1 MHPGQSR
8 IEYLDGLRGLAILGV
23 MAWHY
28 TASVYSASFPYGTAY
43 SWIPVLD
50 HGWAGVNLFFLISG
64 YVILLTLERCTGFAE
79 FMARRWL
86 RLFPAM
92 LIGSLLVFGASQLI
106 GGNMP
111 HGRAEPVNLLPGL
124 TFLSPP
130 FWEMILQRRVGE
142 LDGVYWTLYVEMGFY
157 VIFGLLYFWLGWR
170 RGLILLGALWA
181 GVVTASR
188 LAGAFEN
195 TAAMRWIEPLQF
207 LGIEYFGW
215 FVSGALFLKAGE
227 TADRRLLLVA
237 LGAGMVS
244 ALTSGLW
251 QPDDW
256 LSCAYLFGC
265 VALFAMAQRS
275 QLLQRLLKT
284 KLLLFAG
291 FVSYPLYLL
300 HNELGVGL
308 IATFTRGAPQPIWP
322 LLPIAMMVLMLLS
335 AWLVARH
342 AEPRLAALLRP
353 LFSRVIPARETAGP
367 PVQDRGA
374 ISSPQAELEP
384 RRATPPG

>member
-1 MHPGQSR
+1 MHAGQR
-8 IEYLDGLRGLAILGV
+8 RVEYLDGLRGLAILWV

-28 TASVYSASFPYGTAY
+28 TAPVYAASFPYGAAY
-43 SWIPVLD
+43 AWIPVLD

-64 YVILLTLERCTGFAE
+64 YVILLTLERCSGFAE

-106 GGNMP
+106 GDNMP
-111 HGRAEPVNLLPGL
+111 HGPAEPVNLLPGL

-130 FWEMILQRRVGE
+130 FWEMMLGRPVGE

-157 VIFGLLYFWLGWR
+157 VIFGLLYFRLGWR
-170 RGLILLGALWA
+170 RGLIALAALWLA
-181 GVVTASR
+181 VVTASR
-188 LAGAFEN
+188 LAGALES
-195 TAAMRWIEPLQF
+195 AEAMQWIQPLQY

-215 FVSGALFLKAGE
+215 FVSGALVLKAHE
-227 TADRRLLLVA
+227 TGDRRLLAAA
-237 LGAGMVS
+237 LGAGTIS

-256 LSCAYLFGC
+256 LSCLYLFGC
-265 VALFAMAQRS
+265 LVLFAAAQQSRR
-275 QLLQRLLKT
+275 LQRLLANRA
-284 KLLLFAG
+284 LLFAG
-291 FVSYPLYLL
+291 FVSYPLYLI
-300 HNELGVGL
+300 HNELGIGL
-308 IATFTRGAPQPIWP
+308 IATFTRSAPQPVWP
-322 LLPIAMMVLMLLS
+322 VLPIAAMALMLVL

-353 LFSRVIPARETAGP
+353 LFSRVIPAREPAGP
-367 PVQDRGA
+367 VHPSGEAPGA
-374 ISSPQAELEP
+374 PAAPESA
-384 RRATPPG
+384 R

>member
-1 MHPGQSR
+1 MHAGQAR
-8 IEYLDGLRGLAILGV
+8 IHYLDSLRGLAILWV

-28 TASVYSASFPYGTAY
+28 TAPVYAASFPYGTAY
-43 SWIPVLD
+43 AWIPVLD

-64 YVILLTLERCTGFAE
+64 YVILLTLERCSGFAE

-106 GGNMP
+106 GGAMP
-111 HGRAEPVNLLPGL
+111 HGQAPPVNLLPGL

-130 FWEMILQRRVGE
+130 FWEMILQRPVGE

-157 VIFGLLYFWLGWR
+157 VIFGLLYFRLGWR
-170 RGLILLGALWA
+170 RGLIALAALWLA
-181 GVVTASR
+181 VVTASR
-188 LAGAFEN
+188 LAGALGS
-195 TAAMRWIEPLQF
+195 TAAMAWIAPLQF
-207 LGIEYFGW
+207 LGMEYFGW

-227 TADRRLLLVA
+227 TGNRRLFAAA
-237 LGAGMVS
+237 LGVGMVS

-256 LSCAYLFGC
+256 LSCLYLFGC
-265 VALFAMAQRS
+265 VALFAAAQQS
-275 QLLQRLLKT
+275 ELVQRLLANRA
-284 KLLLFAG
+284 LLFAG

-308 IATFTRGAPQPIWP
+308 IATFAPHAPQPVWP
-322 LLPIAMMVLMLLS
+322 LLPVAMMALMLFL
-335 AWLVARH
+335 AWLVARYT
-342 AEPRLAALLRP
+342 EPLLAALLRP
-353 LFSRVIPARETAGP
+353 LFARIIPPREPADLAGP
-367 PVQDRGA
+367 GDEATTLDRA
-374 ISSPQAELEP
+374 S
-384 RRATPPG
+384 

>member
-1 MHPGQSR
+1 MHGGQTR
-8 IEYLDGLRGLAILGV
+8 IEYLDGLRGIAILWV

-28 TASVYSASFPYGTAY
+28 TAPVYAASFPYGTSY
-43 SWIPVLD
+43 SWIPVLY

-64 YVILLTLERCTGFAE
+64 YVILLTLERCAGFAE

-92 LIGSLLVFGASQLI
+92 LVGSLLVFGASQLI
-106 GGNMP
+106 GDNMP

-130 FWEMILQRRVGE
+130 FWEMILRRTVGE

-157 VIFGLLYFWLGWR
+157 VIFGLLYFLLGWR
-170 RGLILLGALWA
+170 RGLIALAALWLA
-181 GVVTASR
+181 AVAASR
-188 LAGAFEN
+188 LAGALES
-195 TAAMRWIEPLQF
+195 ADAMIWIQPLQW

-215 FVSGALFLKAGE
+215 FVCGALFLKAHQAGNG
-227 TADRRLLLVA
+227 RLVAVALLVG
-237 LGAGMVS
+237 LIS

-251 QPDDW
+251 QPEDW
-256 LSCAYLFGC
+256 LSCLYLVGC
-265 VALFAMAQRS
+265 VLLFAGAQRFV
-275 QLLQRLLKT
+275 LMQRLLAMPA
-284 KLLLFAG
+284 LLFAG

-308 IATFTRGAPQPIWP
+308 IATVTPVLPALLWP
-322 LLPIAMMVLMLLS
+322 FLPVMIIAFMLLL

-342 AEPRLAALLRP
+342 IEPRVAKLLRP
-353 LFSRVIPARETAGP
+353 LLSRAIPPRAPAGP
-367 PVQDRGA
+367 VIAAPA
-374 ISSPQAELEP
+374 AALISDPAHSTAEN
-384 RRATPPG
+384 